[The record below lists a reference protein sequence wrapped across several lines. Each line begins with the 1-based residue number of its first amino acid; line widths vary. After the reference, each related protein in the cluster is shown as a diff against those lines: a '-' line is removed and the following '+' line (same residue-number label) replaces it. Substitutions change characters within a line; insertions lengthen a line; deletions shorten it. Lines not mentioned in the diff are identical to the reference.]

1 MAQKKLSTKKM
12 TEEELTELA
21 SKTET
26 TLTELAQVYSTNRF
40 DAKKAELFALSSDGF
55 IRSLGEYGDV
65 YEGLER
71 VAIDHSIHQDET
83 ALICQTCGWAS
94 PIHGKSSASDVPPSQ
109 HPLKRRVRLTVVAT
123 RSKQMVSSLVFA
135 DTPDEFVYD
144 FGKAR
149 GSLADALKEALV
161 KMLSKK

>member
-1 MAQKKLSTKKM
+1 M

-26 TLTELAQVYSTNRF
+26 TLTELAKVYSTNRF

-94 PIHGKSSASDVPPSQ
+94 PIEGEPTENDVPPSQ
-109 HPLKRRVRLTVVAT
+109 HPKKRRVRLTVLAT
-123 RSKQMVSSLVFA
+123 RSNQMVSSIVFA
-135 DTPDEFVYD
+135 DTPDESIYD
-144 FGKAR
+144 FGSAR
-149 GSLADALKEALV
+149 GSLADALKETLG
-161 KMLSKK
+161 KMLADTK

>member
-1 MAQKKLSTKKM
+1 MAQKKLLTKKM

-26 TLTELAQVYSTNRF
+26 TLTELAKVYSTNRF

-71 VAIDHSIHQDET
+71 VAIDHSILKDET

-94 PIHGKSSASDVPPSQ
+94 PIHGKSDVPPSQ

-135 DTPDEFVYD
+135 DTPDEYVYD